1 MACEYVSQRRV
12 EFSETDMA
20 GLVHFTNFFKYVETA
35 ERDLFEACGLSLID
49 KQGGTFSGWPR
60 TRLNCKF
67 SAPLRFGD
75 TIRIHLMVKELKDRA
90 IEYHFRIYRLEDNE
104 QQTLAA
110 KGQLTTLYTRFDS
123 ETGELRSAEL
133 PQTVR
138 DALQPCPETNS
149 PHYS

>member
-1 MACEYVSQRRV
+1 MAYEHVSTRRV

-49 KQGGTFSGWPR
+49 KTNGTFAGWPR
-60 TRLNCKF
+60 TRLHCKF

-75 TIRIHLMVKELKDRA
+75 TIRIHLMVKALKDRA
-90 IEYHFRIYRLEDNE
+90 IEYQFRIYRLDGAD

-110 KGQLTTLYTRFDS
+110 KGQLTTLYTRFDPES
-123 ETGELRSAEL
+123 GALRSAEL
-133 PQTVR
+133 PQSVR
-138 DALQPCPETNS
+138 DALQAVYDTDA
-149 PHYS
+149 